1 MGAPVIPPRLWLI
14 QLPDFNRNL
23 ALVEAQTPTAAC
35 DRAARM
41 LDMAVGAFR
50 PLASASGDRLGKEG
64 QGETLFAID
73 VTGVLTP
80 ADADD
85 LESDAVLAKIEAIDD
100 FDAYIAPYE
109 D

>member
-1 MGAPVIPPRLWLI
+1 MNAPIIPPRLWLI

-35 DRAARM
+35 DRAAR
-41 LDMAVGAFR
+41 LLGMAVGAFR
-50 PLASASGDRLGKEG
+50 PLASPSGERLRKEG

-73 VTGVLTP
+73 VTDVLTP

-85 LESDAVLAKIEAIDD
+85 LESDVVLAKIEAIDD